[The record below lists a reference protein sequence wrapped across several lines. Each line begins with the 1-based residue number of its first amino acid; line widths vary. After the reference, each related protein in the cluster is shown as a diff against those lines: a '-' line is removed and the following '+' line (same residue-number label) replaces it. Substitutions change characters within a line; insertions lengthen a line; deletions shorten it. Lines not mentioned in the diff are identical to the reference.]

1 MTDQSG
7 KLTGWDFLHNHFET
21 DMSNFFEPPPKE
33 VPEVRYLESYKAM
46 FAGTLGT
53 VHMTKEGVEFVY
65 FN

>member
-1 MTDQSG
+1 
-7 KLTGWDFLHNHFET
+7 
-21 DMSNFFEPPPKE
+21 MSNFFEPPPKE